1 MNAGKAIENLFHGV
15 RSMVGAWKCRHV
27 WKHIE
32 PRKVVFN
39 QFQGSGFGCNQKYI
53 ALELL
58 RRRTDLDLVWLVKD
72 ANEGGFPAGI
82 RKVAWKSPQAMQ
94 ELATARVWCA
104 NHNLGHFV
112 KNRGLVKK
120 PGQFYLQTW
129 HGSFGI
135 KRCTETLGAKEAK
148 MLDVFMANCE
158 WEAGLARDW
167 FAPAT
172 PRIVCAGHPRNDIIA
187 RRRAEAANRQPPT
200 ASCELQTLL
209 YVPTFRDDGATDCYL
224 TDFTKI
230 LAALE
235 RRWPGGWK
243 VQVRLHPHMRKK
255 GIRFAFTP
263 QVEDVTAH
271 PDIQELLANA
281 DAVISDYSSC
291 MFDFS
296 LSRRP
301 AFIYAPDREKYE
313 TERGFYY
320 PLSET
325 PFPVAESADA
335 LAAAMASFDESA
347 YAERLE
353 GFFRRMGNAEDGHA
367 AERAADEILAAIDAP
382 CPSGCNGGYS
392 VSIVAD
398 THYDVEQWEKYHAN
412 FKNDELKSSHAAIA
426 GMWKQRIPTLLDAA
440 KKCMRGDTAFTLH
453 MGDFINGGTGDADTL
468 RKMLDAGYAA
478 HREYF
483 EARPLQ
489 LVAGN
494 HDVLCSG
501 DGTKKYREWLG
512 GETNRMF
519 RQGEDAWMVFDY
531 NAPPAIE
538 TVKKWFAESENARWT
553 FIVSHMPIVPCG
565 DLGPRRLLYGEQD
578 QAESRQELLRMVAAR
593 RNCIVLAAH
602 VHSISYSVFSF
613 PEGSVVQFVANSIWK
628 RDDAAKIRLDRRNL
642 KNWYAKT
649 KLEALEPAV
658 RDDLLDTIE
667 PYRPHVREFRS
678 MHAAA
683 HFLLEVTPQKVQVLI
698 FGGCARKPT
707 MKFMLKKHE
716 NR

>member
-1 MNAGKAIENLFHGV
+1 MKAGKAIENLFHDVCSIG
-15 RSMVGAWKCRHV
+15 GAWKCRHV
-27 WKHIE
+27 WKRIA

-58 RRRTDLDLVWLVKD
+58 RRRSDLDLVWLVKD
-72 ANEGGFPAGI
+72 MNEGGFPAGI

-148 MLDVFMANCE
+148 MLDLFLANCE
-158 WEAGLARDW
+158 WEARLARGW

-172 PRIVCAGHPRNDIIA
+172 PRIVCAGHPRNDIIVSRKVEST
-187 RRRAEAANRQPPT
+187 RRQAQTPDTNPR
-200 ASCELQTLL
+200 TLL

-230 LAALE
+230 LEALKT
-235 RRWPGGWK
+235 RWGGDWK

-263 QVEDVTAH
+263 QVEDVTTY
-271 PDIQELLANA
+271 PDIQELLASA

-291 MFDFS
+291 IFDFA

-325 PFPVAESADA
+325 PFPVAEDAHA
-335 LAAAMASFDESA
+335 LAEAIAKFDEAEYS
-347 YAERLE
+347 ERLE
-353 GFFRRMGNAEDGHA
+353 GFFRRMGNAEDGEA
-367 AERAADEILAAIDAP
+367 AARAADEILAAIDAP
-382 CPSGCNGGYS
+382 MDEGGDGSYS
-392 VSIVAD
+392 VSILAD
-398 THYDVEQWEKYHAN
+398 THYDAADLERYHAAN
-412 FKNDELKSSHAAIA
+412 NAEAATGHAGIVEMWRERMPTLIHAASA
-426 GMWKQRIPTLLDAA
+426 SVCDDA
-440 KKCMRGDTAFTLH
+440 AFTLH
-453 MGDFINGGTGDADTL
+453 LGDLVHGMARDAETL
-468 RKMLDAGYAA
+468 RGMLSDGFAA
-478 HREYF
+478 HEGYF
-483 EARPLQ
+483 GARPLQ

-494 HDVLCSG
+494 HDVRCDSG
-501 DGTKKYREWLG
+501 DGEATFREWLG

-531 NAPPAIE
+531 NAPPEIA
-538 TVKKWFAESENARWT
+538 TVKEWFAQSEKARWT
-553 FIVSHMPIVPCG
+553 FVVSHMPLVPCG
-565 DLGPRRLLYGEQD
+565 DFGPRRLLYGEQS
-578 QAESRQELLRMVAAR
+578 QSESRQELLRLVAAR

-602 VHSISYSVFSF
+602 VHNISYSVFSF
-613 PEGSVVQFVANSIWK
+613 PEGSVVQFVANSMWK
-628 RDDAAKIRLDRRNL
+628 SDATTKIRLGKRNL
-642 KNWYAKT
+642 KRWYAKE
-649 KLEALEPAV
+649 KLEALEPTV
-658 RDDLLDTIE
+658 RNELLDTVE
-667 PYRPHVREFRS
+667 PYRAHIREFRS
-678 MHAAA
+678 IHAAA
-683 HFLLEVTPQKVQVLI
+683 HFILEVSPKNVQVLV
-698 FGGCARKPT
+698 FGGGATKPS
-707 MKFMLKKHE
+707 MKFLLKKHE